1 MQNEEAAFVT
11 ISAMTTFKE
20 IISGSKPVLV
30 DFFAEWCGPCQMIK
44 PILEELKGKMGEE
57 VVILKLDIDKNP
69 HVASHYQIQGVPTLI
84 LFRNGHIVWRQSGVL
99 HASQLAQVV
108 RQYA

>member
-11 ISAMTTFKE
+11 ISAMATFKE

-30 DFFAEWCGPCQMIK
+30 DFFAEWCGPCQMLK
-44 PILEELKGKMGEE
+44 PILEELKEKMGEE

-69 HVASHYQIQGVPTLI
+69 LWHLTTRYRGYPL
-84 LFRNGHIVWRQSGVL
+84 
-99 HASQLAQVV
+99 
-108 RQYA
+108 